1 MVMPSPSHNN
11 ENENEDDDMLSALPD
26 HVLVDIVHRL
36 DLRTVMRVSTLST
49 RRLLAPTGE
58 RAINVL
64 HLRFFLTDPHLESIG
79 SMVTSVLERGHTMY
93 LELEFVVV
101 TELHDVQCDEEDNLL
116 FGQRFIK
123 FNMRFSEYDMPNLLN
138 ACDQLQ
144 RLCIESCDSGR
155 QSVLRIDAPR
165 SRLVELVFEF
175 CGYAQIELVRVPKL
189 LHVVYD
195 TWMGESPPIVFGHV
209 PSLCSIDFGC
219 AIMHWQ
225 PPFVLSKWLSGTR
238 LETVSMDLH
247 DWMIWIKPED
257 PKLLQPIFSNLIDLY
272 LSNIFA
278 ECGLEWTICLLE
290 AAPSLK
296 NFFLTISRHVCGRNG
311 YVDNAEKV
319 SVSWESSSSGFKHC
333 NLKLLDIVGFE
344 MDCKMMKYIR
354 LVTGCATR
362 LRMICLHDKEPCD
375 KCDAMHLEA
384 PSGSSFPADEGD
396 KNPVREQ
403 LTDGLSSAIEIVIE

>member
-1 MVMPSPSHNN
+1 
-11 ENENEDDDMLSALPD
+11 
-26 HVLVDIVHRL
+26 
-36 DLRTVMRVSTLST
+36 MRVSALST
-49 RRLLAPTGE
+49 RWKQLPYLLTNLYLRADDFKPRTGTLVRSQLNNLMDLYTETINRLLAPTGE
-58 RAINVL
+58 RAIKVL
-64 HLRFFLTDPHLESIG
+64 RLRFFLTDPHLESVG
-79 SMVTSVLERGHTMY
+79 SMVTSVLERGHTKY
-93 LELEFVVV
+93 LEFIVV
-101 TELHDVQCDEEDNLL
+101 TELHDVQCDEEDNLR
-116 FGQRFIK
+116 FGQRFLK
-123 FNMRFSEYDMPNLLN
+123 FFGPYPLAFRQLRSLCIQNMRFSEYDMPNLLN

-209 PSLCSIDFGC
+209 PSLRSIDFGC

-225 PPFVLSKWLSGTR
+225 PPFMLSKWLSGTR
-238 LETVSMDLH
+238 LETVSMDFH

-257 PKLLQPIFSNLIDLY
+257 PKTAPTYLQQPDGF
-272 LSNIFA
+272 
-278 ECGLEWTICLLE
+278 
-290 AAPSLK
+290 

-354 LVTGCATR
+354 LVMGCATR
-362 LRMICLHDKEPCD
+362 LRMFCLHDKELCD

-384 PSGSSFPADEGD
+384 PSGSSFPVDEGD
-396 KNPVREQ
+396 KNLVREH
-403 LTDGLSSAIEIVIE
+403 LTDGFSSAIEIVIE